1 MFSWGLRS
9 LCLEDLGRF
18 LRGSDT
24 YDEMGKMRMK
34 EGMGVEE
41 RFQAERTACIRPP
54 GQKA

>member
-54 GQKA
+54 SQKA